1 MTTKIK
7 KRKKPGG
14 GRIPAAIVKSPR
26 HVVRRAFARRF
37 ARGGIWVFGYGSLM
51 WRPGFAFGASRPAR
65 ISGYH
70 RALCVYSVRYRG
82 TRTKPGLVLGL
93 DRGGSCVGRVFRVA
107 ARNVKRT
114 LAYLHEREMPHR
126 VYGPSWLRVVMPKGA
141 VRAYVFVV
149 RRDHPQYTGRLS
161 LKRTVALV
169 LAGRGIGGTC
179 LDYLR
184 KTVRHMDEL
193 GVADTAL
200 HRVLAVAEKTAKRR
214 RTPPKQ
220 KARR

>member
-1 MTTKIK
+1 MAN
-7 KRKKPGG
+7 KRKKSGSE
-14 GRIPAAIVKSPR
+14 RIPAAIIKSPR
-26 HVVRRAFARRF
+26 HAARRAFARRF
-37 ARGGIWVFGYGSLM
+37 ARGGGFWVFGYGSLM
-51 WRPGFAFGASRPAR
+51 WRPGFPYRESRPAR
-65 ISGYH
+65 LFGFH

-82 TRTKPGLVLGL
+82 THAKPGLVLGL

-107 ARNVKRT
+107 ARDAKRT

-126 VYGPSWLRVVMPKGA
+126 VYDPSWLRVVTPKGA

-169 LAGRGIGGTC
+169 LAGRGIGGAC

-184 KTVRHMDEL
+184 ETVRHLDEL
-193 GVADTAL
+193 CVADTEL
-200 HRVLAVAEKTAKRR
+200 HRVLAATEKAAMQR
-214 RTPPKQ
+214 
-220 KARR
+220 

>member
-1 MTTKIK
+1 MTTKKK
-7 KRKKPGG
+7 KRKKAGAS
-14 GRIPAAIVKSPR
+14 IDLPR
-26 HVVRRAFARRF
+26 HAARRAFARRF
-37 ARGGIWVFGYGSLM
+37 ARGGGIWVFGYGSLM
-51 WRPGFAFGASRPAR
+51 WRPGFAVGASRPGR

-82 TRTKPGLVLGL
+82 TRTRPGLVLGL

-126 VYGPSWLRVVMPKGA
+126 VYDPSWLRVMTPKGP

-184 KTVRHMDEL
+184 ETVRHMDEL

-200 HRVLAVAEKTAKRR
+200 HRVLARAEMAVKRR
-214 RTPPKQ
+214 R
-220 KARR
+220 